1 MLQEL
6 CFNKTTSFSCDS
18 FLRYLK
24 SLSGKLFCYSRETQH
39 NKTCK
44 LTFAFSFLIKDMD
57 YFLVFPSKR
66 KTKVNI
72 VTAVHYKKL
81 NVSLDVTPGMAYGN
95 AKTVYLHIF

>member
-1 MLQEL
+1 MLEEL
-6 CFNKTTSFSCDS
+6 GLNKTTSFSCGS

-24 SLSGKLFCYSRETQH
+24 LLSGKLFRCSRETQH

-66 KTKVNI
+66 NTKVNI
-72 VTAVHYKKL
+72 MLLQFTTKNSTASPL
-81 NVSLDVTPGMAYGN
+81 M
-95 AKTVYLHIF
+95 